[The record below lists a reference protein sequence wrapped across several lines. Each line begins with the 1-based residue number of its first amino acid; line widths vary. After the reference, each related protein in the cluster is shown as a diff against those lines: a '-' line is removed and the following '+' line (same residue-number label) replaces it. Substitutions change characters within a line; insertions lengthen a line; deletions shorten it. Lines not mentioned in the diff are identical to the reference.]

1 MFASANGL
9 KAYTTVQ
16 NHVQGAEFE
25 KRWFESVIMVLNRIQ
40 AGQYDPVT
48 THDRLIEV
56 RDGLQWVQEDLN
68 ERLNSQHRTLLKS
81 IYSTNIRIINGVIE
95 TLNTD
100 MLTIVIASV
109 KTILKPYERKT
120 EGAGAPA

>member
-1 MFASANGL
+1 MFSSANGL

-48 THDRLIEV
+48 THVRLIEV
-56 RDGLQWVQEDLN
+56 RDGLQWVQENLN

-100 MLTIVIASV
+100 MLTIVIASI

-120 EGAGAPA
+120 EATPA

>member
-1 MFASANGL
+1 M
-9 KAYTTVQ
+9 
-16 NHVQGAEFE
+16 QGAEFE

-48 THDRLIEV
+48 THVRLIEV
-56 RDGLQWVQEDLN
+56 REGLQWVQENLN

-100 MLTIVIASV
+100 MLTIVIASI

-120 EGAGAPA
+120 EATPA

>member
-16 NHVQGAEFE
+16 NHVQGADFE

-48 THDRLIEV
+48 THVRLIEV
-56 RDGLQWVQEDLN
+56 RDGLQWVQENLN

-100 MLTIVIASV
+100 MLAIVIASV
-109 KTILKPYERKT
+109 KTILKPYEKKT
-120 EGAGAPA
+120 DAPD

>member
-48 THDRLIEV
+48 THVRLIEV
-56 RDGLQWVQEDLN
+56 RDGLQWVQENLN

-100 MLTIVIASV
+100 TLTIVIASV

>member
-48 THDRLIEV
+48 THVRLIEV
-56 RDGLQWVQEDLN
+56 RDGLQWVQENLN

-100 MLTIVIASV
+100 MLTIVIASI

-120 EGAGAPA
+120 EATPA

>member
-48 THDRLIEV
+48 THVRLIEV
-56 RDGLQWVQEDLN
+56 RDGLQWVQENLN
-68 ERLNSQHRTLLKS
+68 DRLNSQHRTLLKS

-100 MLTIVIASV
+100 MLTIVIASI

-120 EGAGAPA
+120 EATPA

>member
-48 THDRLIEV
+48 THVRLIEV
-56 RDGLQWVQEDLN
+56 RDGLQWVQENLN

-100 MLTIVIASV
+100 MLTIVIASI

-120 EGAGAPA
+120 DATPA

>member
-40 AGQYDPVT
+40 AGKYDPVT
-48 THDRLIEV
+48 THVRLIEV
-56 RDGLQWVQEDLN
+56 RDGLQWVQENLN

-100 MLTIVIASV
+100 MLTIVIASI

-120 EGAGAPA
+120 EATPA

>member
-48 THDRLIEV
+48 THVRLIEV
-56 RDGLQWVQEDLN
+56 REGLQWVQENLN

-100 MLTIVIASV
+100 MLTIVIASI

-120 EGAGAPA
+120 EATPA

>member
-48 THDRLIEV
+48 THVRLIEV
-56 RDGLQWVQEDLN
+56 RDGLQWVQENLN